1 MGRHWKMTL
10 TTWMPLYF
18 ATTRPAD
25 HSQRQEWRPG
35 NMREKRR
42 RVLNLHGCD
51 CWAVEYLNA
60 DDTLGIVVRVFG
72 VIEMSIVGSYLCEAY
87 WVCE

>member
-1 MGRHWKMTL
+1 MAAGEHAGEEEEGT
-10 TTWMPLYF
+10 
-18 ATTRPAD
+18 
-25 HSQRQEWRPG
+25 
-35 NMREKRR
+35 
-42 RVLNLHGCD
+42 NLHGCD